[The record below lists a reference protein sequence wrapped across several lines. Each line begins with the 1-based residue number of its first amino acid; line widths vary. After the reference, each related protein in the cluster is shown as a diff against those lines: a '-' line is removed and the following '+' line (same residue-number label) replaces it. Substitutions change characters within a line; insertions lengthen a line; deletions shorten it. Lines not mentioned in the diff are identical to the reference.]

1 MILYITV
8 QYLRS
13 GAEHCLLDILKGR
26 EEVQGLLML
35 EIIFWTQSMKEMES
49 LGSNCKWD

>member
-1 MILYITV
+1 VESFGQYDMIL
-8 QYLRS
+8 YLRS

-26 EEVQGLLML
+26 EEVQGLML

-49 LGSNCKWD
+49 LGWD